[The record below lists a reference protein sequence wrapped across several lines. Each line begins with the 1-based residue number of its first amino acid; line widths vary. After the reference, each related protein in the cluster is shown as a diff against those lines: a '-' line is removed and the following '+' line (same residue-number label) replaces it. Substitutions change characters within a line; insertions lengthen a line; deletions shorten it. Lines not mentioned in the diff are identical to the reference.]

1 MRTTFNNYS
10 PFAQVLFLVVVGFVT
25 FALLSMLFSTIAGA
39 LFPDLPL
46 NNIQLLME
54 NHAVA
59 FMVLF
64 YLPFQVGL
72 FLVPGIFYYY
82 LDPPSFD
89 WSLFRL
95 KNYWGIV
102 LWGTL
107 LFLCLFFL
115 LPLFTEVNMEVTKWL
130 GVYDAL
136 SATKQNADNTL
147 ITLFGNEAPTLNYVC
162 ALLIIGVL
170 TGIAEEFAFRGF
182 LLRHLI
188 RTTGKKWLAIVT
200 SGFVFALL
208 HFNYIQ
214 LLPLIA
220 FGIALGVIF
229 VITKSVWL
237 GIVLH
242 ASNNIM
248 NISWLHNG
256 SFPKWME
263 ESTVLITVPAILL
276 LIGLL
281 FWKRK
286 SFLFSS

>member
-10 PFAQVLFLVVVGFVT
+10 PFAQALFLVVVGFVT
-25 FALLSMLFSTIAGA
+25 FAVLSMLFSTIAGA

-82 LDPPSFD
+82 LEPSSFD
-89 WSLFRL
+89 WSVFRL

-107 LFLCLFFL
+107 LFLCLFLL
-115 LPLFTEVNMEVTKWL
+115 LPLFAEVNMEVTKWL

-147 ITLFGNEAPTLNYVC
+147 ITLFGKEAPTLNYIC

-170 TGIAEEFAFRGF
+170 TGIAEEFAFRAF

-188 RTTGKKWLAIVT
+188 RTTGKKWLAIIT
-200 SGFVFALL
+200 SGLVFALL

-220 FGIALGVIF
+220 FGIALGIIF
-229 VITKSVWL
+229 VVTKSVWL
-237 GIVLH
+237 GVVLH
-242 ASNNIM
+242 ATNNLI
-248 NISWLHNG
+248 NITWLHQDD
-256 SFPKWME
+256 FPNWME
-263 ESTVLITVPAILL
+263 NSTLVITLPALL
-276 LIGLL
+276 LLGFLL
-281 FWKRK
+281 YWKRK
-286 SFLFSS
+286 SIHFS